1 MDGDSSWLLIV
12 VFLLLVCCGGYF
24 GGSESAFSAMNK
36 IRMKSRAEDGDKK
49 AKKAIYISNN
59 FEKAITTLLI
69 GNNIT
74 HIAASSV
81 ATIFALRL
89 FRSGTFGSASE
100 ETVTVVCTVITTL
113 IVFLFSEMIPKALA
127 NDLSNSFALVSAPF
141 LRMLMKIFSPLV
153 TFFTLISSSVSKLFK
168 AEEMPSVTE
177 EELYDIIE
185 TIEEEGVM
193 DEEQSDLFKSALEF
207 SDTTAA
213 DIMTVRDDIVAL
225 NSRMTNA
232 EIAKTIVSCGYS
244 RLPVYSG
251 SFDNMLGTLRI
262 CSFLKEYA
270 KNPKVDVRKLLTPP
284 FYVRGDVKID
294 ELLTTM
300 RLKKLYFAFVTGEGG
315 RIIGILTIEDILEEL
330 VGEIWDETDVV
341 DPDFVKLG
349 GNRFMVSTKLKVG
362 DAFGRLGLSC
372 RDKTMAAKTLCD
384 WVKENFDH
392 VPKED
397 ESFTYE
403 NLEVSVSE
411 LEEGEVSGIVI
422 KLDNS
427 PVRTAAESA
436 PAQLRRKESV

>member
-89 FRSGTFGSASE
+89 FRSGTFGSAAE
-100 ETVTVVCTVITTL
+100 ETVTAICTVITTL
-113 IVFLFSEMIPKALA
+113 IVFLFSEMIPKAFA
-127 NDLSNSFALVSAPF
+127 NDRSNSVSLASAPI

-153 TFFTLISSSVSKLFK
+153 AFFTLISSSVSKLFK

-185 TIEEEGVM
+185 TIEEEGVF